1 MFLFG
6 NNKLK
11 IKSKEK
17 EGRLKTFIEYYN
29 IKEKDAFK
37 VKVLN
42 ELIGNNICLGVISS
56 KLLYL
61 DKEKNSKE
69 TFAEIIDKLES
80 AKIAYKKIEMRKNS
94 EVAMFG
100 LTVKK
105 GSDKKHKDYII
116 GFVVN
121 KDNFNMIEKYI
132 SNLNMYYFIDNTG
145 LNEEALFQNLGEN
158 YEDLDEIGKD
168 FSLEIFDN
176 TFINK
181 IVISSKIELATE
193 IKEIANKF
201 YSELN

>member
-6 NNKLK
+6 KNKLK
-11 IKSKEK
+11 IKSKER
-17 EGRLKTFIEYYN
+17 EGRAQTFIEYYD
-29 IKEKDAFK
+29 IKEKEAFK
-37 VKVLN
+37 EKVLK
-42 ELIGNNICLGVISS
+42 ELMSNNLCLGVISS

-61 DKEKNSKE
+61 DKTKDSKE
-69 TFAEIIDKLES
+69 TFDEIIDKLES
-80 AKIAYKKIEMRKNS
+80 AKITYKKIEIRKNS

-105 GSDKKHKDYII
+105 GSDKKHKDYIV

-132 SNLNMYYFIDNTG
+132 NNLNMYYFIDNTG
-145 LNEEALFQNLGEN
+145 LSEEDFFHNLGKN

-168 FSLEIFDN
+168 FYLEIFDN

-181 IVISSKIELATE
+181 LVISSKIELARE
-193 IKEIANKF
+193 IKEIANKC

>member
-6 NNKLK
+6 RNKLK
-11 IKSKEK
+11 IKSKENK
-17 EGRLKTFIEYYN
+17 GRSKTFIEYYD
-29 IKEKDAFK
+29 IKEKDSFK
-37 VKVLN
+37 EKVLK
-42 ELIGNNICLGVISS
+42 ELIGNNLCLGVISS

-61 DKEKNSKE
+61 DKNKDSKE
-69 TFAEIIDKLES
+69 TFDEIIDKLEF
-80 AKIAYKKIEMRKNS
+80 AKISYKKIEMRKNS

-116 GFVVN
+116 GFVIN
-121 KDNFNMIEKYI
+121 KDNFNRIEKYI
-132 SNLNMYYFIDNTG
+132 NNLNIYYFIDNTN
-145 LNEEALFQNLGEN
+145 LSEEDLFQNLGEN

-168 FSLEIFDN
+168 FYLEIFDN

-181 IVISSKIELATE
+181 LVISSKNELAME
-193 IKEIANKF
+193 IKEIANKC

>member
-6 NNKLK
+6 KNKLK
-11 IKSKEK
+11 IKSKEH
-17 EGRLKTFIEYYN
+17 EGRSKIFIEYYD

-37 VKVLN
+37 VRVLK

-61 DKEKNSKE
+61 DKQKDSKE
-69 TFAEIIDKLES
+69 TFDEIIDKLEL
-80 AKIAYKKIEMRKNS
+80 AKIAYKKIEMMKTS
-94 EVAMFG
+94 EVDMFG

-116 GFVVN
+116 GFVIN
-121 KDNFNMIEKYI
+121 KDNFSMIEKYI
-132 SNLNMYYFIDNTG
+132 NNLNIYYFIDNTG
-145 LNEEALFQNLGEN
+145 LSEEDLFQNLGEN

-168 FSLEIFDN
+168 FYLEIFN
-176 TFINK
+176 NSFINK
-181 IVISSKIELATE
+181 LVISSKNELAIE
-193 IKEIANKF
+193 IKEIANKC

>member
-6 NNKLK
+6 KNKLK
-11 IKSKEK
+11 IKSKVH
-17 EGRLKTFIEYYN
+17 EGRSKTFIEYYD

-42 ELIGNNICLGVISS
+42 ELIGNNICLGVVSS

-61 DKEKNSKE
+61 DKQKDSKE
-69 TFAEIIDKLES
+69 TFEEIIDKLE
-80 AKIAYKKIEMRKNS
+80 ATTIAYKKIEIRKDS

-105 GSDKKHKDYII
+105 GSGKKHKDYII
-116 GFVVN
+116 GIVIN

-132 SNLNMYYFIDNTG
+132 NNLNMYYFIDNTG
-145 LNEEALFQNLGEN
+145 LSEEALFQNLGEN

-168 FSLEIFDN
+168 FYLEIFDN

-181 IVISSKIELATE
+181 LVVSSKIELAAE
-193 IKEIANKF
+193 IKEIANKS

>member
-61 DKEKNSKE
+61 DKQKDSKE
-69 TFAEIIDKLES
+69 TFEEIIDKLES
-80 AKIAYKKIEMRKNS
+80 AKIAYKKIEIRKNS

-105 GSDKKHKDYII
+105 GSDKKHKDYIV

-121 KDNFNMIEKYI
+121 KHNFNMIEKYI
-132 SNLNMYYFIDNTG
+132 NNLNMYYFIDNTDIS
-145 LNEEALFQNLGEN
+145 EEALFQNLGEN

-168 FSLEIFDN
+168 FYLEIFDN

-181 IVISSKIELATE
+181 LVISSKIELAVE
-193 IKEIANKF
+193 IKEIANKS

>member
-6 NNKLK
+6 KNKLK
-11 IKSKEK
+11 IKSKEH
-17 EGRLKTFIEYYN
+17 EGRSKIFIEYYD
-29 IKEKDAFK
+29 IKEKEAFK
-37 VKVLN
+37 EKVLKA
-42 ELIGNNICLGVISS
+42 LIGDNLCLGVISS

-61 DKEKNSKE
+61 EKDKNSKE
-69 TFAEIIDKLES
+69 TFDEIIDKLES
-80 AKIAYKKIEMRKNS
+80 AKIAYKKIETRKNS

-132 SNLNMYYFIDNTG
+132 NNLNIYYFIDNTN
-145 LNEEALFQNLGEN
+145 LSDEELFQNLGEN

-168 FSLEIFDN
+168 FYLEIFDN
-176 TFINK
+176 SFINK
-181 IVISSKIELATE
+181 LVISSKIELATE
-193 IKEIANKF
+193 IKEIANKC
-201 YSELN
+201 YLELN

>member
-6 NNKLK
+6 KNKLK
-11 IKSKEK
+11 IKSKEH
-17 EGRLKTFIEYYN
+17 EGMSKTFIEYYD
-29 IKEKDAFK
+29 IKEKDTFK

-61 DKEKNSKE
+61 DKHKDSKE
-69 TFAEIIDKLES
+69 TFEEIIDKLTS

-105 GSDKKHKDYII
+105 GSEKKHKDYIV

-121 KDNFNMIEKYI
+121 KDNFNIIEKYI
-132 SNLNMYYFIDNTG
+132 NNLNMYYFIDNTG
-145 LNEEALFQNLGEN
+145 FSEEDLFQNLEEN

-168 FSLEIFDN
+168 FHLEIFDN

-181 IVISSKIELATE
+181 LVISSKNELVTE
-193 IKEIANKF
+193 IKEIANKC

>member
-6 NNKLK
+6 KNKLK
-11 IKSKEK
+11 IKSKEH
-17 EGRLKTFIEYYN
+17 EGMSKTFIEYYD
-29 IKEKDAFK
+29 IKEKDTFK

-61 DKEKNSKE
+61 DKHKDSKE
-69 TFAEIIDKLES
+69 TFEEIIDKLTS

-105 GSDKKHKDYII
+105 GSEKKHKDYIV

-132 SNLNMYYFIDNTG
+132 NNLNMYYFIDNTG
-145 LNEEALFQNLGEN
+145 FSEEDLFQNLEEN

-168 FSLEIFDN
+168 FHLEIFDN

-181 IVISSKIELATE
+181 LVISSKNELVTE
-193 IKEIANKF
+193 IKEIANKC

>member
-6 NNKLK
+6 KNKLK
-11 IKSKEK
+11 IKSKEH
-17 EGRLKTFIEYYN
+17 EGMSKTFIEYYD
-29 IKEKDAFK
+29 IKEKDTFK

-61 DKEKNSKE
+61 DKHKDSKE
-69 TFAEIIDKLES
+69 TFEEIIDKLTS

-105 GSDKKHKDYII
+105 GSEKKHKDYIV

-121 KDNFNMIEKYI
+121 KDNFNIIEKYI
-132 SNLNMYYFIDNTG
+132 NNLNMYYFIDNTG
-145 LNEEALFQNLGEN
+145 FREEDLFQNLEEN

-168 FSLEIFDN
+168 FHLEIFDN

-181 IVISSKIELATE
+181 LVISSKNELVTE
-193 IKEIANKF
+193 IKEIANKC

>member
-6 NNKLK
+6 KNKLK
-11 IKSKEK
+11 VKSKEIK
-17 EGRLKTFIEYYN
+17 GRSKTFIEYYD
-29 IKEKDAFK
+29 IKEKDTFK
-37 VKVLN
+37 EKVLK

-61 DKEKNSKE
+61 DKTKDSKE
-69 TFAEIIDKLES
+69 TFDEIIDKLELG
-80 AKIAYKKIEMRKNS
+80 KIDYKKIEMRKNS

-116 GFVVN
+116 GFVIN
-121 KDNFNMIEKYI
+121 KENFSIIQNYI
-132 SNLNMYYFIDNTG
+132 NNLNIYYFIDNTG
-145 LNEEALFQNLGEN
+145 LSGEDLFQNLGEN

-168 FSLEIFDN
+168 FYLEIFDN

-181 IVISSKIELATE
+181 LVVSSKIELATG
-193 IKEIANKF
+193 IKEIANKC